1 MKTISV
7 REAAQ
12 ALGLTP
18 RAVNYRLEKGH
29 LKGILG
35 KNETTGQPE
44 WRVYPNKEIMSGL
57 NASETPEINFEPA
70 DDVVVEAESVESAT
84 GVDDVTE
91 GQRSTFPDFQAIAEQ
106 FVRPLVDEVKAQALA
121 LAEKDRIIEEQSRQL
136 RLLPDLEKR
145 AAEERALADEERKV
159 AQMKALEIEALNKQ
173 VQAMSEEK
181 AKLEAKADEAT
192 ALAADLQSLKA
203 TVEKLQQPWWKK
215 WFAAQAPGET
225 KSPS

>member
-29 LKGILG
+29 LKGVLG

-44 WRVYPNKEIMSGL
+44 WRVYPNKEIMAGL
-57 NASETPEINFEPA
+57 NTTEAPEINFQPEV
-70 DDVVVEAESVESAT
+70 DDVVVEAESVESADSNRP
-84 GVDDVTE
+84 GNE
-91 GQRSTFPDFQAIAEQ
+91 QRNFSPDFQAIVEQ
-106 FVRPLVDEVKAQALA
+106 CVRPLVDEVKAQALA

-145 AAEERALADEERKV
+145 AAEERALADEERKA
-159 AQMKALEIEALNKQ
+159 AQMKALEVEALNKQ

-181 AKLEAKADEAT
+181 AELEVKANEAT

-215 WFAAQAPGET
+215 MFT
-225 KSPS
+225 SPEV

>member
-18 RAVNYRLEKGH
+18 RAVNYRLEKGS
-29 LKGILG
+29 LKGVLG

-44 WRVYPNKEIMSGL
+44 WRVYPNKEIMTGL
-57 NASETPEINFEPA
+57 NAAENSEINFQPEVE
-70 DDVVVEAESVESAT
+70 DVVVEAESVESAS
-84 GVDDVTE
+84 GDQSGE
-91 GQRSTFPDFQAIAEQ
+91 EQRNFAPDFEAIVERC
-106 FVRPLVDEVKAQALA
+106 VRPLVDEVKAQALA
-121 LAEKDRIIEEQSRQL
+121 LAEKDRIIEEQNRQL

-145 AAEERALADEERKV
+145 AAEERALADEERKA
-159 AQMKALEIEALNKQ
+159 AQMKALEVEALNKQ

-181 AKLEAKADEAT
+181 VELEAKASEAT

-215 WFAAQAPGET
+215 MF
-225 KSPS
+225 SVDPS